1 MKENER
7 NFRLRVAGGV
17 SVVLASLI
25 FLGGPVTSYFQDI
38 KVEKMIATASQFQ
51 PDPQWY
57 FSGSESSPDSI
68 SQYWTTGDDTIT
80 VSDLEDKIE
89 DAGWDFD
96 VQTDDGD
103 ISALGLIEDK
113 RYMVKIKLYSDS
125 ISFTMWKPLPYEK
138 RTGESLTR

>member
-51 PDPQWY
+51 PDHQWY